1 MANHYTILTDVG
13 ATKVANA
20 LRSGPRIE
28 IREMALGD
36 GNGTLPQPNSSAK
49 ALVNERYRAQINSV
63 SVDAKNDAWVIFEQI
78 LGPNVG
84 GWWIREVGLY
94 DTEGDLIAI
103 GNYPEQ
109 YKPQLEE
116 GASTTQTVRIVIQV
130 LSSAAITLN
139 VDPSVVL
146 ATRKDLE
153 SAVQG
158 LEERKASK
166 DELNKAVDG
175 LGVQATARCKDL
187 ESAVQGLEERK
198 ASKDE
203 LNKAIDGLGV
213 QAAARMTHSSDALA
227 SLKGSK
233 TEVAD
238 TAQLVEARKLIDAL
252 VPAGTVIH
260 VAMSNAPEGYLAANG
275 SAVSRQTYARLFAA
289 IGTTFGGGDG
299 STTFNLPDLRGE
311 FIRGWD
317 SGRGVDSGRQI
328 GSWQAPTALRTE
340 LGPTSPNDQ
349 SIFIGLWY
357 SSVDNHNL
365 SFDDPLITDPRTPTG
380 DKLRGGTSA
389 SEDNTFTAGEVFV
402 SSIAAYNSWIT
413 LRPRNMALLACIKT

>member
-20 LRSGPRIE
+20 LRSGSRIE

-36 GNGTLPQPNSSAK
+36 GNGALPQPDGGAK
-49 ALVNERYRAQINSV
+49 ALVNERYRAQINSAT
-63 SVDAKNDAWVIFEQI
+63 VDAKNDAWVIFEQV
-78 LGPNVG
+78 LAPDVG
-84 GWWIREVGLY
+84 GWWIREVALY
-94 DTEGDLIAI
+94 DTDGDLIAI

-109 YKPQLEE
+109 YKPLLTE
-116 GASTTQTVRIVIQV
+116 GASTTQTVRVVIQV

-139 VDPSVVL
+139 VDPAVVL

-158 LEERKASK
+158 LE
-166 DELNKAVDG
+166 D
-175 LGVQATARCKDL
+175 
-187 ESAVQGLEERK
+187 RK

-203 LNKAIDGLGV
+203 LNKAIEGLGV
-213 QAAARMTHSSDALA
+213 QAAARMTHSDAPLA
-227 SLKGSK
+227 NLAGSK

-238 TAQLVEARKLIDAL
+238 TAQLVEVRKLIDAL

-275 SAVSRQTYARLFAA
+275 TAVSRETYARLFAA

-299 STTFNLPDLRGE
+299 ATTFNLPDLRGE

-317 SGRGVDSGRQI
+317 NGRGVDGGRQL
-328 GSWQAPTALRTE
+328 GSWQRGTLVGGYDDWGNTDVFS
-340 LGPTSPNDQ
+340 LSNHGTKDYGSDKINWDD
-349 SIFIGLWY
+349 Y
-357 SSVDNHNL
+357 SDAETYYHSVGNIYGQN
-365 SFDDPLITDPRTPTG
+365 S
-380 DKLRGGTSA
+380 KSSGGYSVT
-389 SEDNTFTAGEVFV
+389 
-402 SSIAAYNSWIT
+402 
-413 LRPRNMALLACIKT
+413 RPRNTALLACIKF

>member
-20 LRSGPRIE
+20 LRSGSRIE

-36 GNGTLPQPNSSAK
+36 GNGTLPQPNGSAK
-49 ALVNERYRAQINSV
+49 ALVNERYRAQINSA

-78 LGPNVG
+78 LAPDVG
-84 GWWIREVGLY
+84 GWWIREVALY
-94 DTEGDLIAI
+94 DTDGDLIAI

-109 YKPQLEE
+109 YKPLLTE
-116 GASTTQTVRIVIQV
+116 GASTTQTVRVVIQV

-158 LEERKASK
+158 LE
-166 DELNKAVDG
+166 D
-175 LGVQATARCKDL
+175 
-187 ESAVQGLEERK
+187 RK

-213 QAAARMTHSSDALA
+213 QAAARMTHSNDALA
-227 SLKGSK
+227 SLEGSK

-260 VAMSNAPEGYLAANG
+260 VAMSNAPDGYLAANG

-299 STTFNLPDLRGE
+299 STTFNLPDFRGE

-317 SGRGVDSGRQI
+317 NGRGVDNGRQL
-328 GSWQAPTALRTE
+328 GSWQRGTLVGGYDDWGNTDIFS
-340 LGPTSPNDQ
+340 LSNHGSNDYG
-349 SIFIGLWY
+349 SDKINWDDY
-357 SSVDNHNL
+357 SDAETYYHSVGNIYGQN
-365 SFDDPLITDPRTPTG
+365 S
-380 DKLRGGTSA
+380 KSSGGYSVT
-389 SEDNTFTAGEVFV
+389 
-402 SSIAAYNSWIT
+402 
-413 LRPRNMALLACIKT
+413 RPRNIALLPCIKI

>member
-36 GNGTLPQPNSSAK
+36 GNGTLPQPDGSAK
-49 ALVNERYRAQINSV
+49 ALVNERYRAQINSA

-78 LGPNVG
+78 LAPDVG
-84 GWWIREVGLY
+84 GWWIREVALY
-94 DTEGDLIAI
+94 DTDGDLIAI

-109 YKPQLEE
+109 YKPLLTE
-116 GASTTQTVRIVIQV
+116 GASTTQTVRVVIQV

-139 VDPSVVL
+139 VAPAVVL

-158 LEERKASK
+158 LEDRKASK
-166 DELNKAVDG
+166 V
-175 LGVQATARCKDL
+175 
-187 ESAVQGLEERK
+187 
-198 ASKDE
+198 E
-203 LNKAIDGLGV
+203 LNKAIEGLGV
-213 QAAARMTHSSDALA
+213 QAAARMTHSNDALA
-227 SLKGSK
+227 SLEGSK

-317 SGRGVDSGRQI
+317 NGRGVDSGRQI

-340 LGPTSPNDQ
+340 MGPTWPDDQ
-349 SIFIGLWY
+349 GKSIGLWY
-357 SSVDNHNL
+357 SSVDNQGL
-365 SFDDPLITDPRTPTG
+365 SIKDSLVVDPKTPN
-380 DKLRGGTSA
+380 GTSVKDNSNS
-389 SEDNTFTAGEVFV
+389 SEDNSLYANSIDFTSTNA
-402 SSIAAYNSWIT
+402 SKSWVTI
-413 LRPRNMALLACIKT
+413 RPRNIALLACIKI

>member
-20 LRSGPRIE
+20 LRSGSRIE

-36 GNGTLPQPNSSAK
+36 GNGTLPQPNGSAK
-49 ALVNERYRAQINSV
+49 ALVNERYRAQINSA

-78 LGPNVG
+78 LAPDVG
-84 GWWIREVGLY
+84 GWWIREVALY
-94 DTEGDLIAI
+94 DTDGDLIAI

-109 YKPQLEE
+109 YKPLLTE
-116 GASTTQTVRIVIQV
+116 GASTTQTVRVVIQV

-158 LEERKASK
+158 LE
-166 DELNKAVDG
+166 D
-175 LGVQATARCKDL
+175 
-187 ESAVQGLEERK
+187 RK

-213 QAAARMTHSSDALA
+213 QAAARMTHSNDALA
-227 SLKGSK
+227 SLEGSK

-238 TAQLVEARKLIDAL
+238 TAQLVEARKLIDTL

-260 VAMSNAPEGYLAANG
+260 VAMSNAPDGYLAANG

-317 SGRGVDSGRQI
+317 NGRGVDSERQL

-340 LGPTSPNDQ
+340 MGPTWPDDQ
-349 SIFIGLWY
+349 GKSIGLWY
-357 SSVDNHNL
+357 SSVDNQGL
-365 SFDDPLITDPRTPTG
+365 SIKDSLVVDPKTPNG
-380 DKLRGGTSA
+380 ISVKYNSNSA
-389 SEDNTFTAGEVFV
+389 EDNSLYANSIDF
-402 SSIAAYNSWIT
+402 SSANAFKSWIT
-413 LRPRNMALLACIKT
+413 IRPRNIALLACIKI

>member
-20 LRSGPRIE
+20 LRSGSRIE

-36 GNGTLPQPNSSAK
+36 GNGTPPQPNSSAK
-49 ALVNERYRAQINSV
+49 ALVNERYRAQINSA

-78 LGPNVG
+78 LAPDVG
-84 GWWIREVGLY
+84 GWWIREVALY

-109 YKPQLEE
+109 YKPLLTE
-116 GASTTQTVRIVIQV
+116 GASTTQTVRVVIQV

-139 VDPSVVL
+139 VDSSVVL

-153 SAVQG
+153 GAVQG
-158 LEERKASK
+158 LE
-166 DELNKAVDG
+166 D
-175 LGVQATARCKDL
+175 
-187 ESAVQGLEERK
+187 RK

-203 LNKAIDGLGV
+203 LNKAIEGLGV
-213 QAAARMTHSSDALA
+213 QAGARMTHSDALLA
-227 SLKGSK
+227 HLAGSK

-260 VAMSNAPEGYLAANG
+260 VAMSNAPDGYLAANG

-299 STTFNLPDLRGE
+299 NTTFNLPDLRGE

-317 SGRGVDSGRQI
+317 NGRGVDGGRQL

-340 LGPTSPNDQ
+340 MGPTWPDDQ
-349 SIFIGLWY
+349 AKSIGLWY
-357 SSVDNHNL
+357 SSVDNQGL
-365 SFDDPLITDPRTPTG
+365 SIKDSLVVDPKTPNG
-380 DKLRGGTSA
+380 ISVKYNSNSA
-389 SEDNTFTAGEVFV
+389 EDNSLSAN
-402 SSIAAYNSWIT
+402 SIDFASANAFKSWVTI
-413 LRPRNMALLACIKT
+413 RPRNTALMACIKI

>member
-20 LRSGPRIE
+20 LRSGSRIE

-36 GNGTLPQPNSSAK
+36 GNGTLPQPDGSAK
-49 ALVNERYRAQINSV
+49 ALVNERYRAQINSA

-78 LGPNVG
+78 LAPDVG
-84 GWWIREVGLY
+84 GWWIREVALY
-94 DTEGDLIAI
+94 DTDGDLIAI

-109 YKPQLEE
+109 YKPLLTE
-116 GASTTQTVRIVIQV
+116 GASTTQTVRVVIQV

-139 VDPSVVL
+139 VDPAVVL

-158 LEERKASK
+158 LE
-166 DELNKAVDG
+166 D
-175 LGVQATARCKDL
+175 
-187 ESAVQGLEERK
+187 RK

-203 LNKAIDGLGV
+203 LNKAIEGLGV
-213 QAAARMTHSSDALA
+213 QAAARMTHSNDALA
-227 SLKGSK
+227 SLEGSK
-233 TEVAD
+233 IEVAD

-317 SGRGVDSGRQI
+317 NGRGVDSGRQI

-340 LGPTSPNDQ
+340 MGPTWPDDQ
-349 SIFIGLWY
+349 GKSIGLWY
-357 SSVDNHNL
+357 SSVDNQGL
-365 SFDDPLITDPRTPTG
+365 SIKDSLVVDPKTPN
-380 DKLRGGTSA
+380 GTSVKDNSNS
-389 SEDNTFTAGEVFV
+389 SEDNSLYANSIDFTSTNA
-402 SSIAAYNSWIT
+402 SKSWVTI
-413 LRPRNMALLACIKT
+413 RPRNIALLACIKI